1 MDCVPSATWS
11 GGDQSPAAAGP
22 RPQGRSS
29 GSRSLDCREGAATYG
44 EVVAGDPRGADVP
57 DEGPRHVELA
67 LHYPEVAIRGP
78 IVHEARDSRGAEGE
92 DVPLAGAPSVAG
104 EGPLRVLRQRDV
116 GGGSLARAATTA
128 IPTAIARASHAA
140 SAKGS
145 PYRTGGV
152 AAATV
157 GPGHFYLGAQ
167 GRRFRHTSTLSA
179 FKNAQDA
186 GSAGTQ
192 LDRHSQRHRRQ
203 L

>member
-1 MDCVPSATWS
+1 MDCVSSATWS
-11 GGDQSPAAAGP
+11 GGDQSPAAAGLELSGRRPGSQGPGLP
-22 RPQGRSS
+22 RR
-29 GSRSLDCREGAATYG
+29 ATTYG
-44 EVVAGDPRGADVP
+44 EVAEGGAGAPSVSPAH
-57 DEGPRHVELA
+57 EELA
-67 LHYPEVAIRGP
+67 LQYPEVAIRGP

-92 DVPLAGAPSVAG
+92 DVPLGGGPGLAS
-104 EGPLRVLRQRDV
+104 EGPLGVLRQRDV

-145 PYRTGGV
+145 PHRTAGV
-152 AAATV
+152 PTATV

-167 GRRFRHTSTLSA
+167 GCRFRHTSTLSA

-186 GSAGTQ
+186 RSASTQ

-203 L
+203 F